1 MPLTRTLALSLAG
14 LLAALGTA
22 VTLGLGDER
31 KGEIGLV
38 AALDGPLLPRDC
50 AIGTQDAPIDGPV
63 VLRFQS
69 IDDRLAMPA
78 VSGRGPSTGP
88 LDHRLST
95 SGDNVLQQE
104 TYAGI
109 RYYGRRRPSA
119 YSSCVDARS

>member
-1 MPLTRTLALSLAG
+1 MDRKLSQPD
-14 LLAALGTA
+14 
-22 VTLGLGDER
+22 DER
-31 KGEIGLV
+31 EGEIGLV

-50 AIGTQDAPIDGPV
+50 AIGTQDAPSHSVLRQPNPTEVISVNPL

-69 IDDRLAMPA
+69 IDDRLVMPA

-109 RYYGRRRPSA
+109 RYYG
-119 YSSCVDARS
+119 